1 MLTVYKLRTD
11 SVFDFAAEELKKY
24 LRMMMPECGEVDIRY
39 EPSATEGFR
48 LGLLEDFG
56 LENEAEDPVL
66 DDVVHVDADKS
77 GGILAGSNPRSVLFA
92 VYRFFKENGCRWL
105 YPGIDGEYIPLK
117 DVLPV
122 HYHKMAAH
130 RFRGHCNEGSES
142 QTAMLET
149 IDFYAKQELNVYML
163 EFEIPFFYYNAYYK
177 HRFNDKNRIPE
188 PVEPEQVLQW
198 KVWCE
203 TEISKRGLQFHA
215 MGHGWTGDPFPGLQT
230 RDRRYW
236 KRGGKPPAESLQ
248 YVAEIGGERKLNQND
263 PLLTNVC
270 MSNPTVRKMMVDHIA
285 NYAQKNSHV
294 TYLHV
299 WLADLSHNH
308 CECENCRKK
317 TPSDWYVMIMNEL
330 DEELTARGLSTRVVF
345 IAYVDT
351 LWKPREISVK
361 NPDRFSLLYA
371 PISRSYTSSVK
382 KDTVFPET
390 KPFLLNAWEVPKTTE
405 ESLAYLLDWQTV
417 FPGCCFS
424 YEYHFWRHQFHDP
437 GGVTLARRIFE
448 DIRGLKYVRLDGYV
462 EDGSQRSFFPN
473 GFSIYVYAEALLD
486 GEKSFEEI
494 REDYFS
500 HIYGK
505 DWQQVL
511 SYFERISDA
520 FDFAYM
526 EGEKSKDPNRGNYYD
541 PERAKRLECI
551 SELCAEGR
559 FLAGNV
565 PLSPSRPQ
573 TVSRQLLYYHTVF
586 CTLLAEIVIA
596 KAKGEDEK
604 AFALAEKFQDEMG
617 KHELAI
623 DRYYDHGLASRVV
636 NLIVRKPKKIIFE

>member
-1 MLTVYKLRTD
+1 MQTIYKLRADT
-11 SVFDFAAEELKKY
+11 VLDFAAEELKKY
-24 LRMMMPECGEVDIRY
+24 LRMMMPEAGDFDICY
-39 EPSATEGFR
+39 DPNAKDGFR

-66 DDVVHVDADKS
+66 DDVVHVEAS
-77 GGILAGSNPRSVLFA
+77 REGGILAGSNPRSVLFA
-92 VYRFFKENGCRWL
+92 VYRLFKENGCRWL

-117 DVLPV
+117 DLEPV
-122 HYHKMAAH
+122 SFHKKAAH

-163 EFEIPFFYYNAYYK
+163 EFEIPFFYYNSYYK

-203 TEISKRGLQFHA
+203 TEISKRGLQYHA
-215 MGHGWTGDPFPGLQT
+215 MGHGWTGDPFGLQT

-236 KRGGKPPAESLQ
+236 KRGGKPPVEALQ
-248 YVAEIGGERKLNQND
+248 YVAQIGGERKLNQND

-270 MSNPTVRKMMVDHIA
+270 MSSPKVRKMMVDYIA
-285 NYAQKNSHV
+285 DYAEKNGHV

-308 CECENCRKK
+308 CECENCRKM
-317 TPSDWYVMIMNEL
+317 TPSDWYVQIMNEL
-330 DEELTARGLSTRVVF
+330 DDELNRRGIGTRIVF
-345 IAYVDT
+345 ACYVDT
-351 LWKPREISVK
+351 LFAPQTLRIQ
-361 NPDRFSLLYA
+361 NPERCSLLYA
-371 PISRSYTSSVK
+371 PITRSYSSSVN

-405 ESLAYLLDWQTV
+405 ESLAYLLDWQKV

-424 YEYHFWRHQFHDP
+424 YEYHFWRHQFLDP
-437 GGVTLARRIFE
+437 GVMTIARRVYE
-448 DIRGLKYVRLDGYV
+448 DIRGLKYVHLDGYV

-473 GFSIYVYAEALLD
+473 GFTIYVYAEALLN

-494 REDYFS
+494 CEDYFS
-500 HIYGK
+500 HIYGS
-505 DWQQVL
+505 DWQAVL
-511 SYFERISDA
+511 SYFERMSQA
-520 FDFAYM
+520 FDFNYM
-526 EGEKSKDPNRGNYYD
+526 EGERGKDPVRGNYYD
-541 PERAKRLECI
+541 PERVERLSSI

-559 FLAGNV
+559 ALAKAIPEN
-565 PLSPSRPQ
+565 PSRPQ
-573 TVSRQLLYYHTVF
+573 TISRRLLEYHTVF
-586 CTLLAEIVIA
+586 CSLLSEIVMA
-596 KAKGEDEK
+596 KALGEDEK
-604 AFALAEKFQDEMG
+604 AFSLAERFQEEMG
-617 KHELAI
+617 KYEI
-623 DRYYDHGLASRVV
+623 YMDRYYDHGLASRVV
-636 NLIVRKPKKIIFE
+636 NLLVKKPKKIIFE

>member
-11 SVFDFAAEELKKY
+11 SVFNFAAEELKKY
-24 LRMMMPECGEVDIRY
+24 LRMMMPEFGDVAICYD
-39 EPSATEGFR
+39 PDAKEGFR
-48 LGLLEDFG
+48 LGLLEDFD
-56 LENEAEDPVL
+56 LCNEAEDPIL
-66 DDVVHVDADKS
+66 DDVVHVDADKN

-117 DVLPV
+117 DVEPV
-122 HYHKMAAH
+122 LYHKMASH

-163 EFEIPFFYYNAYYK
+163 EFEIPFFYYNSYYK

-203 TEISKRGLQFHA
+203 TEIAKRGLQYHA
-215 MGHGWTGDPFPGLQT
+215 MGHGWTGDPFGLQT

-236 KRGGKPPAESLQ
+236 KRGGKAPEEALQ
-248 YVAEIGGERKLNQND
+248 YVAQIGGERKLNQND

-270 MSNPTVRKMMVDHIA
+270 MSSPVVRKMMVDYIA
-285 NYAQKNSHV
+285 DYAEKNGHV

-308 CECENCRKK
+308 CECENCRKM

-330 DEELTARGLSTRVVF
+330 DDELNRRGIDTRVVF
-345 IAYVDT
+345 ACYVDT
-351 LWKPREISVK
+351 LFAPQTLKIQNPR
-361 NPDRFSLLYA
+361 RCSLLYA
-371 PISRSYTSSVK
+371 PITRSYSTSVK
-382 KDTVFPET
+382 SDTVFPET
-390 KPFLLNAWEVPKTTE
+390 KPFILNGWEIPKTTE
-405 ESLAYLLDWQTV
+405 ESLSYLLDWQKV

-424 YEYHFWRHQFHDP
+424 YEYHFWRHQFLDP
-437 GGVTLARRIFE
+437 GGISIARRIYE
-448 DIRGLKYVRLDGYV
+448 DIRGLKYVNLDGYV

-486 GEKSFEEI
+486 GQKSFEEI
-494 REDYFS
+494 LEDYFS
-500 HIYGK
+500 HIYGT
-505 DWQQVL
+505 DWKEVL
-511 SYFERISDA
+511 SYFQRISTA
-520 FDFAYM
+520 FEFEYM
-526 EGEKSKDPNRGNYYD
+526 EGEKSKDPARGNYYD
-541 PERAKRLECI
+541 PERVERL
-551 SELCAEGR
+551 SHVAELCAEGR
-559 FLAGNV
+559 ALAKSMPKN
-565 PLSPSRPQ
+565 PNRPQ
-573 TVSRQLLYYHTVF
+573 TVSRQLLEYHTVF
-586 CTLLAEIVIA
+586 CNLLADIVLA
-596 KAKGEDEK
+596 KAKGEDET
-604 AFALAEKFQDEMG
+604 AFTLAENFQVEMG
-617 KHELAI
+617 KYELAI

-636 NLIVRKPKKIIFE
+636 NLIVKKPKKIIFE

>member
-1 MLTVYKLRTD
+1 MLTVNKLRAD

-24 LRMMMPECGEVDIRY
+24 FRMMMPDAGDVAICYDPR
-39 EPSATEGFR
+39 AKEGFR

-56 LENEAEDPVL
+56 LESHAEDPLL
-66 DDVVHVDADKS
+66 DDEVYIKADKE

-117 DVLPV
+117 DILPV
-122 HYHKMAAH
+122 SYRKMAAH
-130 RFRGHCNEGSES
+130 RFRGHCNEGAES

-163 EFEIPFFYYNAYYK
+163 EFEIPLFYYNAYYK
-177 HRFNDKNRIPE
+177 HKFNEKNRIPE

-203 TEISKRGLQFHA
+203 TEIAKRGLQYHA
-215 MGHGWTGDPFPGLQT
+215 MGHGWTGDPFGLQT

-236 KRGGKPPAESLQ
+236 KRGGKAPEHALQ

-270 MSNPTVRKMMVDHIA
+270 MSSPTVRKMMVDYIA
-285 NYAQKNSHV
+285 NYAEKNRHV

-308 CECENCRKK
+308 CECENCRKM

-330 DEELTARGLSTRVVF
+330 DDELNRRKIDTRIVF
-345 IAYVDT
+345 ACYVDT
-351 LWKPREISVK
+351 LFAPQKMRIQ
-361 NPDRFSLLYA
+361 NPQRCSLLYA
-371 PISRSYTSSVK
+371 PITRSYSSSVN
-382 KDTVFPET
+382 KDTVFPEP
-390 KPFLLNAWEVPKTTE
+390 KPFILNGWEVPKTTE
-405 ESLAYLLDWQTV
+405 ESLSYLLEWQKV

-424 YEYHFWRHQFHDP
+424 YEYHFWRHQFLDP
-437 GGVTLARRIFE
+437 GTMTIARRIYE
-448 DIRGLKYVRLDGYV
+448 DIRGLKHVHLDGYV

-473 GFSIYVYAEALLD
+473 GFAIYVYAEALLD

-505 DWQQVL
+505 SWEKVL
-511 SYFERISDA
+511 SYLERMSAA
-520 FDFAYM
+520 FDFNYM
-526 EGEKSKDPNRGNYYD
+526 EGERSTIPERGNFYD
-541 PERAKRLECI
+541 PKRVKLLSHI
-551 SELCAEGR
+551 PELCAEGR
-559 FLAGNV
+559 ALAKEISSN
-565 PLSPSRPQ
+565 SSRPQ
-573 TVSRQLLYYHTVF
+573 TVSGQLLGYHSTF
-586 CTLLAEIVIA
+586 CELLGEIVTA
-596 KAKGEDEK
+596 KAKGEDEI
-604 AFALAEKFQDEMG
+604 ALSLAEEFQVKMG
-617 KHELAI
+617 KNEIFI
-623 DRYYDHGLASRVV
+623 DRYYDHALASRVV
-636 NLIVRKPKKIIFE
+636 TLIAKKPKKIIFE

>member
-1 MLTVYKLRTD
+1 MQTIYKLRADT
-11 SVFDFAAEELKKY
+11 VFDFAAEELKKY
-24 LRMMMPECGEVDIRY
+24 LRMMMPEAGDFDILY
-39 EPSATEGFR
+39 DPYAKEGFR

-56 LENEAEDPVL
+56 LENEAQDPVL
-66 DDVVHVDADKS
+66 DDVVHVEADRF

-92 VYRFFKENGCRWL
+92 VYRFFKGNGCRWL
-105 YPGIDGEYIPLK
+105 YPGIDGEYIPCK
-117 DVLPV
+117 DVE
-122 HYHKMAAH
+122 HISYHKMASH

-163 EFEIPFFYYNAYYK
+163 EFEIPFFYYNSYYK
-177 HRFNDKNRIPE
+177 HRFNDRNRIPE

-203 TEISKRGLQFHA
+203 AEIAKRGLQYHA
-215 MGHGWTGDPFPGLQT
+215 MGHGWTGDPFGLQT

-236 KRGGKPPAESLQ
+236 KRGGKAPEEALQ
-248 YVAEIGGERKLNQND
+248 YVAMIGGERKLNQND

-270 MSNPTVRKMMVDHIA
+270 MSSPTVRKMMVDYIA
-285 NYAQKNSHV
+285 NYAEKNGHV

-308 CECENCRKK
+308 CECEECRKK

-330 DEELTARGLSTRVVF
+330 DDELTARKLDTRIVF

-351 LWKPREISVK
+351 LWRPVEFFIK
-361 NPDRFSLLYA
+361 NTKRFSLLYA
-371 PISRSYTSSVK
+371 PISRSYTSSVNDK
-382 KDTVFPET
+382 TVFPEA
-390 KPFLLNAWEVPKTTE
+390 KPFILNGWEVPKTTE
-405 ESLAYLLDWQTV
+405 ESLSYLLEWQKV

-424 YEYHFWRHQFHDP
+424 YEYHFWRHQFLDP
-437 GGVTLARRIFE
+437 GGISLARRIYE
-448 DIRGLKYVRLDGYV
+448 DIRGLKYVHLDGYV

-486 GEKSFEEI
+486 GDKNFEEI
-494 REDYFS
+494 LEDYFS
-500 HIYGK
+500 HIYGE
-505 DWQQVL
+505 DWKKYL
-511 SYFERISDA
+511 SYFERISAA

-526 EGEKSKDPNRGNYYD
+526 EGEKSKDPARGNYYD
-541 PERAKRLECI
+541 PDRARLL
-551 SELCAEGR
+551 SHVAELCAEGR
-559 FLAGNV
+559 ALAKALPEN
-565 PLSPSRPQ
+565 PTRPQ
-573 TVSRQLLYYHTVF
+573 RVSRQLLTYHTVF
-586 CTLLAEIVIA
+586 CTLLAEIVQA
-596 KAKGEDEK
+596 KALGKDET
-604 AFALAEKFQDEMG
+604 AFALSERFQEEMG
-617 KHELAI
+617 KYELAI

>member
-1 MLTVYKLRTD
+1 MQTIYKLRADT
-11 SVFDFAAEELKKY
+11 VFDFAAEELKKY
-24 LRMMMPECGEVDIRY
+24 LRMMMPEAGDFDILY
-39 EPSATEGFR
+39 DPYAKEGFR

-56 LENEAEDPVL
+56 LENEAQDPVL
-66 DDVVHVDADKS
+66 DDVVHVEADKF

-105 YPGIDGEYIPLK
+105 YPGIDGEYIPCK
-117 DVLPV
+117 DVE
-122 HYHKMAAH
+122 HISYHKMASH

-163 EFEIPFFYYNAYYK
+163 EFEIPFFYYNSYYK
-177 HRFNDKNRIPE
+177 HRFNDKNRVPE

-203 TEISKRGLQFHA
+203 TEIAKRGLQYHA
-215 MGHGWTGDPFPGLQT
+215 MGHGWTGDPFGLQT

-236 KRGGKPPAESLQ
+236 KRGGKAPEEALQ
-248 YVAEIGGERKLNQND
+248 YVAMIGGERKLNQND

-270 MSNPTVRKMMVDHIA
+270 MSSPTVRKMMVDYIA
-285 NYAQKNSHV
+285 NYAEKNGHV

-308 CECENCRKK
+308 CECEECRKK

-330 DEELTARGLSTRVVF
+330 DDELTARKLDTRIVF

-351 LWKPREISVK
+351 LWRPVEIFIK
-361 NPDRFSLLYA
+361 NTERFSLLYA
-371 PISRSYTSSVK
+371 PISRSYTSSVNDK
-382 KDTVFPET
+382 TVFPEA
-390 KPFLLNAWEVPKTTE
+390 KPFILNGWEVPKTTE
-405 ESLAYLLDWQTV
+405 ESLSYLLEWQKV

-424 YEYHFWRHQFHDP
+424 YEYHFWRHQFLDP
-437 GGVTLARRIFE
+437 GGISLARRIYE
-448 DIRGLKYVRLDGYV
+448 DIRGLKYVHLDGYV

-486 GEKSFEEI
+486 GDKNFEEI
-494 REDYFS
+494 LEDYFS
-500 HIYGK
+500 HIYGE
-505 DWQQVL
+505 DWKKYL
-511 SYFERISDA
+511 SYFERISAA

-526 EGEKSKDPNRGNYYD
+526 EGEKSKDPARGNYYD
-541 PERAKRLECI
+541 PDRARLL
-551 SELCAEGR
+551 SHVAELCAEGR
-559 FLAGNV
+559 ALAKDL
-565 PLSPSRPQ
+565 PESPTRPQ
-573 TVSRQLLYYHTVF
+573 RVSRQLLTYHTVF
-586 CTLLAEIVIA
+586 CTLLAEIVQA
-596 KAKGEDEK
+596 KACGKDET
-604 AFALAEKFQDEMG
+604 AFALSERFQEEMG
-617 KHELAI
+617 KYELAI